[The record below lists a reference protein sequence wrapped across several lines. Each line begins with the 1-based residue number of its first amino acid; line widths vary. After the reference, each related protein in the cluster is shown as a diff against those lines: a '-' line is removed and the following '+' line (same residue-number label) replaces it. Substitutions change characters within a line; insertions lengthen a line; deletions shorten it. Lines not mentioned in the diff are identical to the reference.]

1 MSPWTLL
8 AGVVLIAGAAAGG
21 YYEGHKNEA
30 NVMAAQI
37 NAIKAADA
45 IELAA
50 SDAKVI
56 VQQQADA
63 QHLAVIQQ
71 THEEDLAHAKANYDS
86 NLAALRAG
94 TLKMRKEWSCTPA
107 LASAVSKAAAGG
119 PSTDAAAQLRFQG
132 ASDLVRNDDT
142 ADAEIKALQAI
153 VAQDRSTQP

>member
-8 AGVVLIAGAAAGG
+8 AGVVLIAGASAFG

-45 IELAA
+45 TALAA

-56 VQQQADA
+56 AQQQADA

-94 TLKMRKEWSCTPA
+94 TLKLRQEWSCTPA
-107 LASAVSKAAAGG
+107 LASAVSKASVRG
-119 PSTDAAAQLRFQG
+119 PSIDAAQQLREQDAATIVRY
-132 ASDLVRNDDT
+132 ASD

-153 VAQDRSTQP
+153 VAQDRSTQL